1 MLPAYT
7 FPISRKVTIW
17 LQTLKYNVYRQRIHM
32 KHFLLCPLTLRVT
45 LKQPPLYLIQW
56 KNSLMLN
63 TLSSMKSVAQR
74 TLPTCQVVKQV
85 FSLVHPG
92 PITKASII
100 YVTLPN
106 FTLKIS
112 FSSRLT
118 LIFFLPFGTQ
128 KQSLNQLQSLH
139 RPKSYKRIPLSIYW
153 GIRKQFSKEKQRLN

>member
-1 MLPAYT
+1 MLPAHT
-7 FPISRKVTIW
+7 FPISSKVPIW
-17 LQTLKYNVYRQRIHM
+17 LETPNTMFTDDAFNI

-45 LKQPPLYLIQW
+45 LKQPPLYLRQW

-63 TLSSMKSVAQR
+63 TLSSMKSVEQQ
-74 TLPTCQVVKQV
+74 TLPTCLVVKQV

-112 FSSRLT
+112 SSSG
-118 LIFFLPFGTQ
+118 LIVIFPPAF
-128 KQSLNQLQSLH
+128 
-139 RPKSYKRIPLSIYW
+139 
-153 GIRKQFSKEKQRLN
+153 